1 MRKINYLSLQANIIC
16 LLLAL
21 ISSTAIIKHP
31 RWFGGTSEAVV
42 HLDLLTS
49 HVAQMNP

>member
-16 LLLAL
+16 LLPAL
-21 ISSTAIIKHP
+21 ISTAIIKRP
-31 RWFGGTSEAVV
+31 NWFGGTSEVVV

>member
-16 LLLAL
+16 LLPAL
-21 ISSTAIIKHP
+21 ISTAIIKRP
-31 RWFGGTSEAVV
+31 N
-42 HLDLLTS
+42 LDLLTS